1 MPDFDIQ
8 CVEFTGLIASNGY
21 GRGQVQVGPQTHPHP
36 AVYEV
41 GAHVAA
47 FMNTW
52 GPVPKGMIVRHT
64 CDNPPCINP
73 MHLQLGTQ
81 GDNMRDRYMRGR
93 DRSFNRAK
101 THCRHGHPFDEAN
114 TYVTPRGHRV
124 CRPCRRVNAQRS
136 RRKATQ

>member
-1 MPDFDIQ
+1 MDCIEATSTNRGDRMGYRSGH
-8 CVEFTGLIASNGY
+8 VE
-21 GRGQVQVGPQTHPHP
+21 VGPQPFKGP
-36 AVYEV
+36 RARYNLS
-41 GAHVAA
+41 AHVAA